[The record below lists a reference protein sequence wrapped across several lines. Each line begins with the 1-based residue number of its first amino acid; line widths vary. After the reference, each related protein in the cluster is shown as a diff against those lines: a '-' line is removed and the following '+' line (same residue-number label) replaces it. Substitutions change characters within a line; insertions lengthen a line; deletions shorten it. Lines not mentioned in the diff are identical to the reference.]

1 MLPANPAIAIVNQL
15 LEKEPWARE
24 RLASFAGATVEA
36 RVGPLVLRCR
46 VASSGLLES
55 APADAVPLAVIHA
68 GPGTWSVT
76 GEEPLAE
83 TVRFLLQ
90 HLRWDVEED
99 LSRVVG
105 DIAARRLV
113 QAGRDFLA
121 WRRDAGRRL
130 VDSGLSY
137 LARGN
142 GPLVTRDELRG
153 LSEKL
158 QALQEGIETL
168 ERRVRGRG

>member
-1 MLPANPAIAIVNQL
+1 LLIFVNQL

-24 RLASFAGATVEA
+24 RLASFAGAIVEA
-36 RVGPLVLRCR
+36 RVGPLQLRSR

-68 GPGTWSVT
+68 RPGAWSVT

-83 TVRFLLQ
+83 TLRFLLQ

-105 DIAARRLV
+105 DIPARRLV

-121 WRRDAGRRL
+121 WQRDAGRRL
-130 VDSGLSY
+130 VDSAISH
-137 LARGN
+137 LAREN
-142 GPLVTRDELRG
+142 GPLVTRHELGG
-153 LSEKL
+153 LSEKVQSL
-158 QALQEGIETL
+158 HDGIEAL
-168 ERRVRGRG
+168 ERRVHDLG

>member
-24 RLASFAGATVEA
+24 RLASFADAIVEA
-36 RVGPLVLRCR
+36 RFGPLVLHCR

-55 APADAVPLAVIHA
+55 APADSVPLAVIHA

-83 TVRFLLQ
+83 TLRFLLQ

-99 LSRVVG
+99 LSRLVG
-105 DIAARRLV
+105 DIPARRLV
-113 QAGRDFLA
+113 QAGRDFIA
-121 WRRDAGRRL
+121 WQRDAGRRL
-130 VDSGLSY
+130 VDSGVSY
-137 LARGN
+137 LARED
-142 GPLVTRDELRG
+142 GPLVSRHELRR

-168 ERRVRGRG
+168 ERRVSSLG